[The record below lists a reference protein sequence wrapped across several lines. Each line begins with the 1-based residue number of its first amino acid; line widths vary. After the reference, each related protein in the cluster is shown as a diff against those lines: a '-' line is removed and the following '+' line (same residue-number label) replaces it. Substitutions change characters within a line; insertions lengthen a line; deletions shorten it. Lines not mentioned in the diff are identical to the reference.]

1 MNCRLALFED
11 AGKQLQAI
19 ESHLYRKRVLVPESE
34 AVINEALQSDA
45 TSRRILGKGHILED
59 GQVVGIRLNLNVL
72 RATGVLVHTVH
83 RAGKTDGFMK
93 GRGLYG
99 NEVIAYLPVVTLR
112 NAWFNVHQGQ
122 REAIATG
129 KASKS
134 PMASIDG
141 TFCDQSE
148 HVFDGIEI
156 SHNPKRHHAFVD
168 AENFAVGYA
177 EHVTVLGHRCYARG
191 QIRYFSQHDAPIKA
205 GNAYS
210 ETRIKGMS

>member
-1 MNCRLALFED
+1 VNCRLALFED
-11 AGKQLQAI
+11 SAQILAS
-19 ESHLYRKRVLVPESE
+19 ESHLYRKRLLLPESE
-34 AVINEALQSDA
+34 AVILKALQSDS
-45 TSRRILGKGHILED
+45 TSRRILGKGHVLED
-59 GQVVGIRLNLNVL
+59 GQVIGIRLNLNVL
-72 RATGVLVHTVH
+72 KSTGVLVHTVH

-93 GRGLYG
+93 GRGLFG

-112 NAWFNVHQGQ
+112 NVWFNVHQGQ

-129 KASKS
+129 KAAKS
-134 PMASIDG
+134 PMASVDG

-148 HVFDGIEI
+148 HCFDGIEL
-156 SHNPKRHHAFVD
+156 SCNPKRVHTFVD
-168 AENFAVGYA
+168 AENYGVAYA